1 MTPTTAATPLSLDST
16 SAICLL
22 LILLIPLAASG
33 IAMINTGLGRGR
45 NAAHMMLTS
54 LCALGIAAILYF
66 AVGFS
71 WQGYPGS
78 AAHILTIAGKPLDWI
93 ASTPFFLRGLPLDGT
108 RASLIALFGMFSVAL
123 AAILPLGSAA
133 DRWKLSSACIS
144 SAILAGFTYPLFA
157 HWAWNGWLGQLG
169 ANYGIGEGYLDSGGA
184 GAVQVLGGLTALAVT
199 WVLGPRRGKYTP
211 DRMPLAIPGHHGIYV
226 LFGCFL
232 AWIGWIA
239 LCGAGTILFTAAG
252 SGAVVLVAMNV
263 TLAAVAAALAAAMV
277 TRARY
282 GKPDASLCANG
293 WVAGLVAS
301 SAGCAYFRPLA
312 ALIIGLIAGALVTYS
327 VEMLELH
334 FTIDDPGGT
343 ISVHAVAGIWGILA
357 AGWFTTLPLDADAAA
372 AVARGTAQASQ
383 WIAQVAAVA
392 TLLGF
397 VLPFSYGI
405 HRLLNRIRPMRVRQ
419 EGERKGLDLE
429 ELGAGAYPDFMSHN
443 DDLQQ
448 R

>member
-1 MTPTTAATPLSLDST
+1 LNPTAATPPSLDSS
-16 SAICLL
+16 SAICVL
-22 LILLIPLAASG
+22 LILLIPLAAAG
-33 IAMINTGLGRGR
+33 IALINTGLGRSR

-54 LCALGIAAILYF
+54 LCAMGVAAIVYF

-71 WQGYPGS
+71 WQGYLGT
-78 AAHILTIAGKPLDWI
+78 AAHVLMIAGKPLDWI
-93 ASTPFFLRGLPLDGT
+93 ATAPFFLRGMPLDGS

-123 AAILPLGSAA
+123 VAILPLGSGA

-157 HWAWNGWLGQLG
+157 HWAWNGWLAQLG
-169 ANYGIGEGYLDSGGA
+169 TNYGIGQGFLDSGGA
-184 GAVQVLGGLTALAVT
+184 ASIQVLGGLTALAVT

-211 DRMPLAIPGHHGIYV
+211 DRMPLAIPGHQGVYV

-232 AWIGWIA
+232 AWIGWIG
-239 LCGAGTILFTAAG
+239 LDGAGTILFTSAG
-252 SGAVVLVAMNV
+252 SGTVVLVAINA
-263 TLAAVAAALAAAMV
+263 TLGALAAALAAAVV

-293 WVAGLVAS
+293 WIAGLVAS

-312 ALIIGLIAGALVTYS
+312 ALIIGFIAGALVTYS

-343 ISVHAVAGIWGILA
+343 ISVHAVGGIWGILA
-357 AGWFTTLPLDADAAA
+357 AGWFTTLPVEENAAA
-372 AVARGTAQASQ
+372 AVARGLTQASQ

-405 HRLLNRIRPMRVRQ
+405 YRLLTRIRPMRVRA

-443 DDLQQ
+443 DDLLQ

>member
-1 MTPTTAATPLSLDST
+1 LTPTPVTPPSLDST

-22 LILLIPLAASG
+22 LILLIPLAAAG
-33 IAMINTGLGRGR
+33 LALINTGLGRSR

-54 LCALGIAAILYF
+54 LCAMGVAAIVYF

-78 AAHILTIAGKPLDWI
+78 GAHVLTIAGKPFDWI
-93 ASTPFFLRGLPLDGT
+93 ATAPFLLLGIPLDGS
-108 RASLIALFGMFSVAL
+108 RASLIALFGTFSVAL
-123 AAILPLGSAA
+123 AAMLPLGSGA
-133 DRWKLSSACIS
+133 DRWKLSAACIS
-144 SAILAGFTYPLFA
+144 SALLAGFTYPLFA

-169 ANYGIGEGYLDSGGA
+169 ANHGIGLGYLDAGGA
-184 GAVQVLGGLTALAVT
+184 GPVQVLGGLTALAVT

-211 DRMPLAIPGHHGIYV
+211 DRMPLAIPGHHAVYV

-232 AWIGWIA
+232 AWLGWIG
-239 LCGAGTILFTAAG
+239 LCGAGTILFTSAG

-263 TLAAVAAALAAAMV
+263 TLAAIAAALAAAVV

-293 WVAGLVAS
+293 WVAGLVAA
-301 SAGCAYFRPLA
+301 SAGCCYFRPLA
-312 ALIIGLIAGALVTYS
+312 ALIIGAIAGALVTYS
-327 VEMLELH
+327 VEWLELH
-334 FTIDDPGGT
+334 FTIDDPGGA
-343 ISVHAVAGIWGILA
+343 ISVHAVGGLWGILA
-357 AGWFTTLPLDADAAA
+357 AGWFATLPAEANAAS
-372 AVARGTAQASQ
+372 AVARGLTEASQ
-383 WIAQVAAVA
+383 WIAQIAGVA

-397 VLPFSYGI
+397 VLPFSYGM
-405 HRLLNRIRPMRVRQ
+405 HLLLNRVRPMRVRPD
-419 EGERKGLDLE
+419 GERKGLDLE

-443 DDLQQ
+443 DDLLQ

>member
-1 MTPTTAATPLSLDST
+1 MTPIPPAALDSS

-22 LILLIPLAASG
+22 LILLIPIAAAG
-33 IAMINTGLGRGR
+33 LAMINTGLGRSR

-54 LCALGIAAILYF
+54 LCAMGVAAIVYF

-71 WQGYPGS
+71 WQGFPGS
-78 AAHILTIAGKPLDWI
+78 AAHVLTIAGKPFDWI
-93 ASTPFFLRGLPLDGT
+93 ASMPFFMRGLPLDGS
-108 RASLIALFGMFSVAL
+108 RASLVALFGLFSVAL
-123 AAILPLGSAA
+123 AAMLPLGSAA
-133 DRWKLSSACIS
+133 DRWKLGSACVS

-157 HWAWNGWLGQLG
+157 HWAWNGWLAQLG
-169 ANYGIGEGYLDSGGA
+169 TNYGIGQGFLDSGGA
-184 GAVQVLGGLTALAVT
+184 ASIQVLGGLTALAVT
-199 WVLGPRRGKYTP
+199 WVMGPRRGKYTP
-211 DRMPLAIPGHHGIYV
+211 DRMPLAIPGHQAVYV

-232 AWIGWIA
+232 AWMGWIG
-239 LCGAGTILFTAAG
+239 LCGAGTILFTSAG
-252 SGAVVLVAMNV
+252 AGAVVLVAINI
-263 TLAAVAAALAAAMV
+263 TLAAVAATLAAALV

-312 ALIIGLIAGALVTYS
+312 ALIIGIVAGALVTYS
-327 VEMLELH
+327 AEWLELH

-343 ISVHAVAGIWGILA
+343 ISVHAVVGILGILA
-357 AGWFTTLPLDADAAA
+357 AGWFTTLPVAASNA
-372 AVARGTAQASQ
+372 EQASQ

-405 HRLLNRIRPMRVRQ
+405 HRLLDKVRPMRVRP

-429 ELGAGAYPDFMSHN
+429 ELGAGAYPDFVSHN
-443 DDLQQ
+443 DDLLQ

>member
-1 MTPTTAATPLSLDST
+1 MTPTATTPPSLDST

-22 LILLIPLAASG
+22 LILLIPLAAAG
-33 IAMINTGLGRGR
+33 LAMINTGLGRAR

-54 LCALGIAAILYF
+54 LCAMGVAAMVFF
-66 AVGFS
+66 AVGFA

-78 AAHILTIAGKPLDWI
+78 AAHVLVISGKSLDWI
-93 ASTPFFLRGLPLDGT
+93 ASAPFFLRGLPLDGT
-108 RASLIALFGMFSVAL
+108 RASLIALFGFFSVAL
-123 AAILPLGSAA
+123 AAMLPLGSGA

-157 HWAWNGWLGQLG
+157 HWAWNGWLAQLG
-169 ANYGIGEGYLDSGGA
+169 TNYGIGQGYLDAGGA
-184 GAVQVLGGLTALAVT
+184 GAVQVLGGLTALTVT

-211 DRMPLAIPGHHGIYV
+211 DRMPLAIPGHHAIYV

-232 AWIGWIA
+232 AWIGWIG
-239 LCGAGTILFTAAG
+239 LSGAGTILFTSAG
-252 SGAVVLVAMNV
+252 AGAVVLVAMNA
-263 TLAAVAAALAAAMV
+263 TLAAVAAALAAALI

-293 WVAGLVAS
+293 WVAGLVAV
-301 SAGCAYFRPLA
+301 SAGCSYFRPLA
-312 ALIIGLIAGALVTYS
+312 ALIIGMIAGALVTYS

-343 ISVHAVAGIWGILA
+343 ISVHAVGGLWGILA
-357 AGWFTTLPLDADAAA
+357 AGWFTTLPAEANSAT
-372 AVARGTAQASQ
+372 AVARGLAQSSQ
-383 WIAQVAAVA
+383 WVAQVAAVA

-405 HRLLNRIRPMRVRQ
+405 HRLLNRIRPMRVRP

-429 ELGAGAYPDFMSHN
+429 ELGAGAYPDFLSHN
-443 DDLQQ
+443 DDLLQ